1 MFLKNGVLWCQGNG
15 YFWGITKKYPFPRHQ
30 RTPFFKNMNWTVI
43 YNPNG
48 IQNHAKR
55 KKCVWVPSP
64 NTSGL
69 LTGLRIHR
77 VHRIHQIHRSHQSR
91 YKDLSD
97 YSLSKQ
103 SWCQSWCQ
111 GNGYF
116 WGITKKS
123 THFPDIRGLHFSKI
137 WIELLSTTQMASKIM
152 QNVKNV
158 SECPALILVGY

>member
-103 SWCQSWCQ
+103 SWCQSYLFLFTINC
-111 GNGYF
+111 GY
-116 WGITKKS
+116 KS
-123 THFPDIRGLHFSKI
+123 TKSRQFFKI
-137 WIELLSTTQMASKIM
+137 LPILLVVGCMKE
-152 QNVKNV
+152 KNR
-158 SECPALILVGY
+158 I